1 MRKNFSIPVFLLY
14 FWPILFSYT
23 AANAANQHRLFDP
36 NPIYVSI
43 TNFHASESVRCQFVL
58 AHFVT
63 YDPPILLPGETLV
76 TSITI
81 GQDNSTL
88 FLLHSGKAMA
98 VEDLFCALDSAW
110 SDTRMELSLAALQ
123 TNTTPHL
130 VFSCGIEP
138 EFSCVTKDP

>member
-1 MRKNFSIPVFLLY
+1 VRKNFSIPVFLLY
-14 FWPILFSYT
+14 FWPILFSYPT
-23 AANAANQHRLFDP
+23 ANAANQHRLFDP
-36 NPIYVSI
+36 TPIYVSI

-76 TSITI
+76 TSITR
-81 GQDNSTL
+81 GQDDSTL
-88 FLLHSGKAMA
+88 FLVQSGKAMA

-138 EFSCVTKDP
+138 EFSCVAKDP